1 MTRGGGSGSRRGRGR
16 RDPGAAHRGWAPL
29 APPREAPARPGT
41 YLPRGR
47 RAGPRRVA
55 TAAAMSP
62 GKPGAGGAGT
72 RRTGWRRRRRR
83 RRLEAVSRAP
93 GIGRTAGPDSRGPGT
108 FQGARG
114 MKPAAREARPPRRLP
129 RLRWALPPLLLLCR
143 LGQVSSRGP
152 SRREGGRGGTGIPGT
167 CPRCPP
173 AGFGGVAR
181 AGVLGAPSWRA
192 RGNPACLATEPLT
205 RLPRTIGRPAGY
217 VVPELSRGSPRGL
230 QAISGPPFPELVPSG
245 RPGSPARRG
254 RRGRVCRGRPAR
266 SGANPACRARG
277 AGPKGSGG
285 GRGAGRAAGRRSRR
299 GASGPR
305 APLLGKVP
313 TRERGPLAGVLP
325 ADRPLPGEVA
335 RFPGGLF
342 RAWWAPALPPP
353 PCVLASLFQIMLC
366 LAFW

>member
-41 YLPRGR
+41 HPPRGR

-55 TAAAMSP
+55 AAAAMSP

-83 RRLEAVSRAP
+83 RRLEAVSWAP

-152 SRREGGRGGTGIPGT
+152 SRAEGGWGGTGIPGT

-173 AGFGGVAR
+173 AGFGGWRGPDSSEPPPGGLAGTRPASRPSPLLGCPAPLGGRRATWCPSFPVEAPAGSRPSVAR
-181 AGVLGAPSWRA
+181 PSRSWSRLAGPALPPEAAGGGVCAEGARHGAGP
-192 RGNPACLATEPLT
+192 T
-205 RLPRTIGRPAGY
+205 RPAG
-217 VVPELSRGSPRGL
+217 PEGPGRRAAAAAGER
-230 QAISGPPFPELVPSG
+230 AGPP
-245 RPGSPARRG
+245 
-254 RRGRVCRGRPAR
+254 
-266 SGANPACRARG
+266 
-277 AGPKGSGG
+277 GG
-285 GRGAGRAAGRRSRR
+285 GRGAGPPGRGHRFW
-299 GASGPR
+299 
-305 APLLGKVP
+305 GKYP
-313 TRERGPLAGVLP
+313 TGERGPLARVLP
-325 ADRPLPGEVA
+325 ADRLLPGEVA

-353 PCVLASLFQIMLC
+353 PCVLASLFQIMLR